1 MDDNRIRNN
10 LKLSYFCSPV
20 ILAHSTSMD
29 TQKSIHLTDTDMLES
44 SVLSE
49 AERRTVTGW
58 TL

>member
-49 AERRTVTGW
+49 AERRTVTG
-58 TL
+58 